1 MEPQDKSSELYRLWD
16 ISAGYSWVPDPVKM
30 LFACLSN
37 VAPREANRLE
47 FDGVIPSTYQPVAM
61 LLYKVVANAD
71 ELKGLASQRI
81 CGAIETFLH
90 TTMSPGE
97 IESFKQQN
105 PLKTPITKY
114 RSILEEMGAEG
125 GS

>member
-81 CGAIETFLH
+81 CGAIETFLS
-90 TTMSPGE
+90 TAMSKDE
-97 IESFKQQN
+97 VEDFKQQH
-105 PLKTPITKY
+105 PMKTSIKKY
-114 RSILEEMGAEG
+114 GSILEEMGAEG